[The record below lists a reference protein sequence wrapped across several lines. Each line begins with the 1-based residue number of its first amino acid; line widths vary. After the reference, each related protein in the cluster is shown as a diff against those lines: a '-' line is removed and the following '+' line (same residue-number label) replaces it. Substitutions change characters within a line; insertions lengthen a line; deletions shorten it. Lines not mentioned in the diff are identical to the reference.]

1 MIRVLVTLAVIT
13 ALTAAAAHFGYQEL
27 EKRLQASSCL
37 PAQAAGTGGLR
48 KDNPDSAPE
57 QEPVPAAQNFQI
69 IVSRDIFRSALAD
82 KQEKKPA
89 LKPEPPPVS
98 ALPTSLNL
106 TLVGSVIGSGQ
117 TSRAII
123 ISNIGRDQKQQLLQI
138 GDGVPGTAAVI
149 KKIAWES
156 VTLEVNGREEILT
169 MPKPKSVPGFGPQA
183 MLMPPEPVMLESS
196 AESGNMRQ
204 GRQPVRPNRR
214 ISLPPEEPTTPAEII
229 DHEAPP
235 RELPIEMP
243 PQEEIPPPE
252 LPPEQEIPLPD
263 VE

>member
-1 MIRVLVTLAVIT
+1 MIRVLVTLALIT

-37 PAQAAGTGGLR
+37 PAQAAETGNLH
-48 KDNPDSAPE
+48 KDNPDSALE
-57 QEPVPAAQNFQI
+57 QEPVPTAQNFQI

-82 KQEKKPA
+82 KQEKKPE

-106 TLVGSVIGSGQ
+106 TLVGSVIGNGQ

-123 ISNIGRDQKQQLLQI
+123 ISNTGRDQKQQLLQI

-183 MLMPPEPVMLESS
+183 MLMPPEPVMPEPSV
-196 AESGNMRQ
+196 AGGDMRQ
-204 GRQPVRPNRR
+204 GRPPVRPNRR
-214 ISLPPEEPTTPAEII
+214 ISLPPEEPAAPVEIAE
-229 DHEAPP
+229 E
-235 RELPIEMP
+235 P

-252 LPPEQEIPLPD
+252 EPQPELPLPD
-263 VE
+263 AE